1 MKNKG
6 YKVFSVISLLVP
18 VIYFI
23 SNSIMI
29 LLLNVSSANKSII
42 NTVFAVDVLTWHIY
56 GIFAIATLIIKYIKD
71 KKYNASTILHA
82 IFMIISFVEI
92 HYLLS
97 RGF

>member
-6 YKVFSVISLLVP
+6 YKIFSAISLFVP
-18 VIYFI
+18 VLYFI
-23 SNSIMI
+23 SNSIVI
-29 LLLNVSSANKSII
+29 LLLDVSPANKSII

-71 KKYNASTILHA
+71 KKYNANTILHA
-82 IFMIISFVEI
+82 IFMIISFIEI
-92 HYLLS
+92 YYLIA